1 MGAPLRGVSAAG
13 FRVEGLSHRFGTTQ
27 ALDDVTL
34 SAAPGEIL
42 AVVGPSGCG
51 KTTLLRAIAGFIAPG
66 RGCVKLGGR
75 DVTNWPAHR
84 RGVGVVFQSYALF
97 PTRDVAGN
105 IGFGLAVR
113 GAPRREISA
122 RVEELLALVGLQGL
136 ERRFPHQ
143 LSGGQQQRVALA
155 RALAPRPAVLL
166 LDEPLSALDAQVR
179 VELRGELGRILRA
192 TGVAALHVTH
202 DQEEALALADRLAV
216 MHQGRVL
223 QVDAPRTVYLH
234 PADRVVA
241 RFIGRMNALP
251 GRVEGAGVRLAC
263 GALLP
268 AAADGHAQGAPV
280 AAHVR
285 PEHVVLHEAGQG
297 MAARVAALGFT
308 GALVQVRLDLGH
320 GQAIEADLPA
330 DRAATLAVGDT
341 VGWQPAP
348 GRLLLYPAA

>member
-1 MGAPLRGVSAAG
+1 MSQPG
-13 FRVEGLSHRFGTTQ
+13 FRVEALAHRFGNLQ

-34 SAAPGEIL
+34 AAAPGEIL

-51 KTTLLRAIAGFIAPG
+51 KTTLLRAIAGFLTPARG
-66 RGCVKLGGR
+66 RVLLGGR
-75 DVTNWPAHR
+75 DVTGWPAHR

-113 GAPRREISA
+113 GAPRRAIAE
-122 RVEELLALVGLQGL
+122 RVTELLALVGLQGL
-136 ERRFPHQ
+136 ERRYPHQ

-223 QVDAPRTVYLH
+223 QVDVPRTVYLH
-234 PADRVVA
+234 PANRTVA

-251 GRVEGAGVRLAC
+251 GHIESDGVRLAC
-263 GALLP
+263 GTLLP
-268 AAADGHAQGAPV
+268 AAADGHAQGARV
-280 AAHVR
+280 AAHFR
-285 PEHVVLHEAGQG
+285 PEHVQLRPQGQG
-297 MAARVAALGFT
+297 LAARVAALGFT
-308 GALVQVRLDLGH
+308 GALVQVRLDLGQ

-330 DRAATLAVGDT
+330 DQAAALAVGDR
-341 VGWQPAP
+341 VGWQPAS
-348 GRLLLYPAA
+348 GRLLLYPGA